1 MSNAATVR
9 SRAWYGDEELTLKF
23 PTGWEVEV
31 LGPKDAPALSNAQ
44 IEKAFAEP
52 IGTARI
58 AELAKG
64 KRSVAII
71 VDDLSRPTPAAQ
83 IIPFLLRELASAG
96 VPKSEI
102 RFVAGVGAHRPLRD
116 EDIIKKIGADIAA
129 EYEVTNHNFM
139 SGDLRAFGNLENGM
153 PIYLNRVVADAD
165 LKICLGGIYP
175 HSSVG
180 FSGGAK
186 LIVPGIAGFTTM
198 FYFHTFSPSRGH
210 AVVERK
216 GSEPD
221 HRDFSEAVAR
231 VLGLD
236 VIVNTVLNRRR
247 EICGLFVGDFVQAH
261 RKGAHFALDTYS
273 TEIPEA
279 SRKETD
285 LVVLNCYPL
294 DSDPIQTGKAL
305 WATRYFEK
313 AYQMALNPAT
323 DGICY
328 HGLFEQIDYAR
339 FVQQKAER
347 TQSELPAPQLGT
359 QDQLHVW
366 SEHFLVDDFYKKH
379 PGALLFRDLDQLI
392 SLFAERLPSHAK
404 VAVLP
409 SAGIQVLAP
418 EQLIERSNS
427 Q

>member
-1 MSNAATVR
+1 MNHTATVH
-9 SRAWYGDEELTLKF
+9 SRAWYGDEELTLNF
-23 PTGWEVEV
+23 PSGWEVET
-31 LGPKDAPALSNAQ
+31 LGPKDAPVLSDTQ
-44 IEKAFAEP
+44 IEQAFAAP
-52 IGTARI
+52 IGTPRI
-58 AELAKG
+58 SELAKG
-64 KRSVAII
+64 KKSAAII
-71 VDDLSRPTPAAQ
+71 VDDLSRPTPAATV
-83 IIPFLLRELASAG
+83 IPFLLRELASAG

-102 RFVAGVGAHRPLRD
+102 RFVVGGGSHRPLTD
-116 EDIIKKIGADIAA
+116 EEVAKKIGADVAA
-129 EYEVTNHNFM
+129 AHEATSHDFM
-139 SGDLRAFGNLENGM
+139 SGDLRALGSLDNGM

-165 LKICLGGIYP
+165 FKICLGGIYP
-175 HSSVG
+175 HGSVG
-180 FSGGAK
+180 FGGGAK

-198 FYFHTFSPSRGH
+198 FYFHSFSPSRGH
-210 AVVERK
+210 AVIERK

-221 HRDFSEAVAR
+221 HRDFSEAVAG

-236 VIVNTVLNRRR
+236 VIVNTVLNSRR

-261 RKGAHFALDTYS
+261 RQGAHFALETYG

-305 WATRYFEK
+305 WATRHFEK
-313 AYQMALNPAT
+313 AYKMALNPAS

-328 HGLFEQIDYAR
+328 HGLFDQIDYAR

-347 TQSELPAPQLGT
+347 TASELPAPQLGN

-379 PGALLFRDLDQLI
+379 PGSLLFRDLEQLI
-392 SLFAERLPSHAK
+392 ALFAEQLPSNAK

-409 SAGIQVLAP
+409 SAGIQVLA
-418 EQLIERSNS
+418 QGK
-427 Q
+427 

>member
-1 MSNAATVR
+1 MNNTATVY
-9 SRAWYGDEELTLKF
+9 SRAWYGDAELTLNF

-31 LGPKDAPALSNAQ
+31 LGPKDAPVLSDTQ

-52 IGTARI
+52 IGTPRI
-58 AELAKG
+58 SELAKG
-64 KRSVAII
+64 KKSAGIV

-83 IIPFLLRELASAG
+83 VIPFLLRELASAG

-102 RFVAGVGAHRPLRD
+102 RFVVGGGSHRPLTD
-116 EDIIKKIGADIAA
+116 EEVAKKIGADVAA
-129 EYEVTNHNFM
+129 EYEATSHDFM
-139 SGDLRAFGNLENGM
+139 SGDLRALGNLSNGM
-153 PIYLNRVVADAD
+153 PIYLNRVIADSD
-165 LKICLGGIYP
+165 FKICLGGIYP
-175 HSSVG
+175 HGSVG
-180 FSGGAK
+180 FGGGAK
-186 LIVPGIAGFTTM
+186 LVVPGIAGFATM
-198 FYFHTFSPSRGH
+198 FYFHTFSPGRGH
-210 AVVERK
+210 AVIERK

-221 HRDFSEAVAR
+221 HRDFAEEVAG
-231 VLGLD
+231 VLDLD
-236 VIVNTVLNRRR
+236 VIVNTVLNSRR

-261 RKGAHFALDTYS
+261 RKGAYFALDTYG

-305 WATRYFEK
+305 WATHYFEK
-313 AYQMALNPAT
+313 AHTMALNPAS

-328 HGLFEQIDYAR
+328 HGLFEEIDYAR
-339 FVQQKAER
+339 FAQQRAER
-347 TQSELPAPQLGT
+347 TQSELPPPQLGT

-392 SLFAERLPSHAK
+392 ALFAERLPSEAK

-409 SAGIQVLAP
+409 SAGIQVLAS
-418 EQLIERSNS
+418 EA
-427 Q
+427 

>member
-1 MSNAATVR
+1 MKNTATVH
-9 SRAWYGDEELTLKF
+9 SRAWYGDEELTLNF
-23 PTGWEVEV
+23 PSGWEVET
-31 LGPKDAPALSNAQ
+31 LGPKDAPVLSDTQ
-44 IEKAFAEP
+44 IEQAFAAP
-52 IGTARI
+52 IGTPRI
-58 AELAKG
+58 SELAKG
-64 KRSVAII
+64 KKSAAII
-71 VDDLSRPTPAAQ
+71 VDDLSRPTPAATV
-83 IIPFLLRELASAG
+83 IPFLLRELASAG

-102 RFVAGVGAHRPLRD
+102 RFVVGGGSHRPLTD
-116 EDIIKKIGADIAA
+116 EEVAKKIGADVAA
-129 EYEVTNHNFM
+129 AHEATSHDFM
-139 SGDLRAFGNLENGM
+139 SGDLRALGSLDNGM

-165 LKICLGGIYP
+165 FKICLGGIYP
-175 HSSVG
+175 HGSVG
-180 FSGGAK
+180 FGGGAK

-198 FYFHTFSPSRGH
+198 FYFHSFSPSRGH
-210 AVVERK
+210 AVIERK

-221 HRDFSEAVAR
+221 HRDFSEAVAG

-236 VIVNTVLNRRR
+236 VIVNTVLNSRR

-261 RKGAHFALDTYS
+261 RQGAHFALETYG

-305 WATRYFEK
+305 WATRHFEK
-313 AYQMALNPAT
+313 AYKMALNPAS

-328 HGLFEQIDYAR
+328 HGLFDQIDYAR

-347 TQSELPAPQLGT
+347 TASELPAPQLGN

-379 PGALLFRDLDQLI
+379 PGSLLFRDLEQLI
-392 SLFAERLPSHAK
+392 ALFAEQLPSNAK

-409 SAGIQVLAP
+409 SAGIQVLA
-418 EQLIERSNS
+418 QGK
-427 Q
+427 

>member
-1 MSNAATVR
+1 MKNTATIR
-9 SRAWYGDEELTLKF
+9 SRAWYGDEALTLNF
-23 PTGWEVEV
+23 PTGWEVEI
-31 LGPKDAPALSNAQ
+31 LGPKDGPALSDAQ
-44 IEKAFAEP
+44 IERAFAEP
-52 IGTARI
+52 IGTRRI
-58 AELAKG
+58 SELAKG
-64 KRSVAII
+64 KKSAAII
-71 VDDLSRPTPAAQ
+71 VDDLSRPTPAATV
-83 IIPFLLRELASAG
+83 IPFLLRELAAAG

-102 RFVAGVGAHRPLRD
+102 RFVVGGGSHRPLTD
-116 EDIIKKIGADIAA
+116 EEVAKKIGTEVAA
-129 EYEVTNHNFM
+129 EHEATSHDFM
-139 SGDLRAFGNLENGM
+139 SGDLRALGSLDNGM

-165 LKICLGGIYP
+165 FKICLGGIYP
-175 HSSVG
+175 HGSVG
-180 FSGGAK
+180 FGGGAK
-186 LIVPGIAGFTTM
+186 LIVPGIAGFATM
-198 FYFHTFSPSRGH
+198 FYFHSFSPSRGH
-210 AVVERK
+210 AIIERK

-221 HRDFSEAVAR
+221 HRDFSEAVAG

-236 VIVNTVLNRRR
+236 VIANVVLNSRR

-313 AYQMALNPAT
+313 AHKMALNPAS

-328 HGLFEQIDYAR
+328 HGLFDQVDYAR
-339 FVQQKAER
+339 FLEQRSEKA
-347 TQSELPAPQLGT
+347 QSELPSPQLGT

-379 PGALLFRDLDQLI
+379 AGALLFRDLEQLI
-392 SLFAERLPSHAK
+392 ALFAERLPSHAK

-409 SAGIQVLAP
+409 SAGIQVLA
-418 EQLIERSNS
+418 QER
-427 Q
+427 

>member
-1 MSNAATVR
+1 MNNTATVR
-9 SRAWYGDEELTLKF
+9 SRAWYGDEELTLNF

-31 LGPKDAPALSNAQ
+31 LGPNDAPALSDVQ
-44 IEKAFAEP
+44 IERAFAEP
-52 IGTARI
+52 IGTSRI
-58 AELAKG
+58 SELARG
-64 KRSVAII
+64 KKSAAIV
-71 VDDLSRPTPAAQ
+71 VDDLSRPTPAATV
-83 IIPFLLRELASAG
+83 IPVLLRELAAAG

-102 RFVAGVGAHRPLRD
+102 RFVVGGGSHRPLTD
-116 EDIIKKIGADIAA
+116 EEIAKKIGADVAA
-129 EYEVTNHNFM
+129 EYEAISHDFM
-139 SGDLRAFGNLENGM
+139 DGDLRALGSLDNGM
-153 PIYLNRVVADAD
+153 PIYLNHVVADAD
-165 LKICLGGIYP
+165 FKICLGGIYP
-175 HSSVG
+175 HGAVG
-180 FSGGAK
+180 FGGGAK
-186 LIVPGIAGFTTM
+186 LVVPGVAGFATM

-210 AVVERK
+210 AVIERK

-313 AYQMALNPAT
+313 AHQMALNPAT

-328 HGLFEQIDYAR
+328 HGLFDQIDYAR

-366 SEHFLVDDFYKKH
+366 SEYFLVDDFYKKH
-379 PGALLFRDLDQLI
+379 PGALLFRDLDPLI
-392 SLFAERLPSHAK
+392 ALFAERLPSHAK

-418 EQLIERSNS
+418 EK
-427 Q
+427 

>member
-1 MSNAATVR
+1 MKNTATIR
-9 SRAWYGDEELTLKF
+9 SRAWYGDEALTLNF
-23 PTGWEVEV
+23 PTGWEVEI
-31 LGPKDAPALSNAQ
+31 LGPKDGPALSDAQ
-44 IEKAFAEP
+44 IERAFAEP
-52 IGTARI
+52 IGTRRI
-58 AELAKG
+58 SELAKG
-64 KRSVAII
+64 KKSAAII
-71 VDDLSRPTPAAQ
+71 VDDLSRPTPAATV
-83 IIPFLLRELASAG
+83 IPFLLRELAAAG

-102 RFVAGVGAHRPLRD
+102 RFVVGGGSHRPLTD
-116 EDIIKKIGADIAA
+116 EEVAKKIGREVAA
-129 EYEVTNHNFM
+129 EHEATSHDFM
-139 SGDLRAFGNLENGM
+139 SGDLRALGSLDNGM

-165 LKICLGGIYP
+165 FKICLGGIYP
-175 HSSVG
+175 HGSVG
-180 FSGGAK
+180 FGGGAK
-186 LIVPGIAGFTTM
+186 LIVPGIAGFATM
-198 FYFHTFSPSRGH
+198 FYFHSFSPSRGH
-210 AVVERK
+210 AIIERK

-221 HRDFSEAVAR
+221 HRDFSEAVAG

-236 VIVNTVLNRRR
+236 VIANVVLNSHR

-313 AYQMALNPAT
+313 AHKMALNPAS

-328 HGLFEQIDYAR
+328 HGLFDQVDYAR
-339 FVQQKAER
+339 FLEQRSEKA
-347 TQSELPAPQLGT
+347 QSELPSPQLGT

-379 PGALLFRDLDQLI
+379 AGALLFRDLEQLI
-392 SLFAERLPSHAK
+392 ALFAERLPSHAK

-409 SAGIQVLAP
+409 SAGIQVLA
-418 EQLIERSNS
+418 QER
-427 Q
+427 